1 MASESNYKSTRV
13 QRGELLRQNLEQSAK
28 QNIAAQGKLQNAQQN
43 VKKEEIFIEKNS
55 VLSSY
60 NKEME
65 KLNAIDRLKYE
76 YGIEKNV
83 VLTKENVQQNREL
96 IEKYIQFFSVYPD
109 IYLDLILPADSH
121 FHLYFYQRIF
131 LRACMRF
138 KYHYCVASRGY
149 SKSFLSILAGILR
162 CIFLPGTTMFLVS
175 PGASQGVEIA
185 QEKINQ
191 ILNIWPLLAQEV
203 AKKNESQKEINL
215 FFRNGSNFDVL
226 TVTSKSRGLRRNAG
240 IIDEVRDHDADKLN
254 AIVIPVMN
262 ISRRTASGAW
272 NQHEAH
278 QPQTWISS
286 ASQKSDY
293 NYQKMIDMLERSIL
307 DPDNI
312 YVEGCDYHVPVACGL
327 MPQDFI
333 NDVKNDSTFNEI
345 AFAQE
350 YLSVFTGGA
359 ANSWLPTSKLTRLRK
374 IVNPH
379 YKNRCTNDK
388 DFYVISVD
396 VARSGEAKSIACIW
410 QVLPQPH
417 PKKWIKKLV
426 NLYTFKGDERH
437 FQDQANALKK
447 LIAAFNPK
455 EIIIDGTGLGR
466 GLLDFMVIETFD
478 EKTGQMLPP
487 YGSFNDDELKKVQP
501 ADAPKIINVLIANAT
516 LNSEIFSISYSEI
529 VSGHVRLLIEE
540 NEAKSRLMATKTG
553 QKMTLDKRVA
563 KLMPY
568 EMTTRLIDEIGNLRL
583 KTSVSSKNIAVER
596 INKDIQK
603 DRFSAM
609 CYGLYTIHLMEEQA
623 MKKNKR
629 GKWNLTKFIMK
640 N

>member
-1 MASESNYKSTRV
+1 MAAQYTSNRQ
-13 QRGELLRQNLEQSAK
+13 QRAEQLRQSIEQGPVEG
-28 QNIAAQGKLQNAQQN
+28 IAAHERPTRLQMLQNGDKN
-43 VKKEEIFIEKNS
+43 VEKNS
-55 VLSSY
+55 VISSYDREIENLSSI
-60 NKEME
+60 E
-65 KLNAIDRLKYE
+65 RLKYE

-83 VLTKENVQQNREL
+83 VLSRDNVDKNRKL
-96 IEKYIQFFSVYPD
+96 IEKYMEFFASYPD
-109 IYLDLILPADSH
+109 IFLDLIQPAETK

-138 KYHYCVASRGY
+138 KYHYCIASRGY
-149 SKSFLSILAGILR
+149 SKSFLSILAGIVR
-162 CIFLPGTTMFLVS
+162 CIFLPGTTMFLVA

-185 QEKINQ
+185 SEKINQ
-191 ILNIWPLLAQEV
+191 IINIWPMLGAEI

-215 FFRNGSNFDVL
+215 YFKNGSNFDVL

-240 IIDEVRDHDADKLN
+240 ILDEVRDHDPNKLN
-254 AIVIPVMN
+254 AVVIPVMN

-272 NQHEAH
+272 NSYEKH

-293 NYQKMIDMLERSIL
+293 CYQKLIDFLERSIL

-345 AFAQE
+345 TFAQE
-350 YLSVFTGGA
+350 YLSIFTGGA
-359 ANSWLPTSKLTRLRK
+359 SNSWISTSKLTSLRK
-374 IVNPH
+374 LVNPH
-379 YKNRCTNDK
+379 YKNKCRPDGK
-388 DFYVISVD
+388 EFYVISVD
-396 VARSGEAKSIACIW
+396 VARSGEARSIAAVW
-410 QVLPQPH
+410 QVLPQNH

-426 NLYTFKGDERH
+426 NLYTFRGDERH
-437 FQDQANALKK
+437 FQDQANSLKR
-447 LIAAFNPK
+447 LIALFQPK
-455 EIIIDGTGLGR
+455 EVVIDGTGLGR

-478 EKTGQMLPP
+478 NKTGETLPA
-487 YGSFNDDELKKVQP
+487 YASFNDEELKKVQP
-501 ADAPKIINVLIANAT
+501 ADAPKIINVLIASAS
-516 LNSEIFSISYSEI
+516 LNSEIHSIAYTEFM
-529 VSGHVRLLIEE
+529 SGHVRLLIEE
-540 NEAKSRLMATKTG
+540 NEAKAKLMATKTG

-568 EMTTRLIDEIGNLRL
+568 EMTTKLIEEMGNLRV
-583 KTSVSSKNIAVER
+583 KATMGSGKNIALER

-603 DRFSAM
+603 DRFSAAE
-609 CYGLYTIHLMEEQA
+609 YGLYTIKLMEDEEI
-623 MKKNKR
+623 KRNKR
-629 GKWNLTKFIMK
+629 GKHRLAKYIMK